1 MGSIKKN
8 SVFDTLSKI
17 DVSKDIKKKGRF
29 DYLPWAV
36 AWHIVKSH
44 YPNAVKT
51 IHHRECSQTGKIY
64 NYFDDGRTAWVEVSI
79 EIDGQVETET
89 GVVSDFN
96 NNSIPLD
103 KIHSFA
109 VYVTIQRAMTK
120 AIALHGL
127 GLSLWIGEDVEALKT
142 LDGVVFKTPV
152 KKESYTKN
160 GTKWKNTIKQYKEL
174 IDTPIDV
181 VLKNVKSKHDPSAL
195 VLTQL
200 EKELNKIKKEHTVN
214 G

>member
-1 MGSIKKN
+1 M
-8 SVFDTLSKI
+8 
-17 DVSKDIKKKGRF
+17 
-29 DYLPWAV
+29 
-36 AWHIVKSH
+36 
-44 YPNAVKT
+44 
-51 IHHRECSQTGKIY
+51 
-64 NYFDDGRTAWVEVSI
+64 SI

-96 NNSIPLD
+96 NNSIALD

-142 LDGVVFKTPV
+142 LDGVVFKSPV

-181 VLKNVKSKHDPSAL
+181 VIKNVKSKHDPSAL

>member
-17 DVSKDIKKKGRF
+17 DVSKDIKKKGKF
-29 DYLPWAV
+29 NYLPWAV

-44 YPNAVKT
+44 YPNAKKT
-51 IHHRECSQTGKIY
+51 IHHRECSKTDKVY

-96 NNSIPLD
+96 NNSIPLN

-109 VYVTIQRAMTK
+109 VYVTLQRAMTK

-142 LDGVVFKTPV
+142 LDGVTFKEPV
-152 KKESYTKN
+152 QKVYYTKN
-160 GTKWKNTIKQYKEL
+160 SPKWKNTINQYKEL

-181 VLKNVKSKHDPSAL
+181 VLKNVKNKHNPTSLVMTAL
-195 VLTQL
+195 
-200 EKELNKIKKEHTVN
+200 EDELNKIKKEHTIN